1 MKKEKRKKIKK
12 KKRWYI
18 GERNTRIRRGG
29 LKGDKQIVF
38 KDKMIKEGKWVLYK
52 AVHKLWN
59 EMSSYIIKR
68 VIKRYLENL
77 KDLCNELKRFGGGM
91 SNFRQQLVQAKKG

>member
-1 MKKEKRKKIKK
+1 M
-12 KKRWYI
+12 
-18 GERNTRIRRGG
+18 
-29 LKGDKQIVF
+29 KGDKQVVF
-38 KDKMIKEGKWVLYK
+38 KDKMIKEGKWGLYE
-52 AVHKLWN
+52 AVHKMWN

-91 SNFRQQLVQAKKG
+91 SNFGQQLVQAKKG